1 MIRVGMLGFG
11 QSMDEAW
18 AAKMDLRRIMRWCA
32 KVVSVLDLEP
42 GESVSYGRI
51 YKTTGHE
58 KIAVISAGY
67 ADGYNRSYSNRARII
82 ISDHIAPQCAKVCM
96 DYTMANVTGLDV
108 KPGDDA
114 ILLGQSETCEVT
126 PDSLSADTEYGVNG
140 WTTCQI
146 TARVPRIYV
155 YNGQV
160 VETRMLFC

>member
-1 MIRVGMLGFG
+1 
-11 QSMDEAW
+11 
-18 AAKMDLRRIMRWCA
+18 MRWCA

-82 ISDHIAPQCAKVCM
+82 ISDHIVPQCAKVCM

-114 ILLGQSETCEVT
+114 ICWGS
-126 PDSLSADTEYGVNG
+126 PKR
-140 WTTCQI
+140 
-146 TARVPRIYV
+146 AR
-155 YNGQV
+155 
-160 VETRMLFC
+160 